1 NLYRTAHDGTKQSKV
16 MVYKYFSY
24 LNKSSFNVKDSILFV
39 KADTLLL
46 DRKFNIDDS
55 YLYGRVETIVI
66 GNISLS
72 YNSVF
77 HIVAD
82 DSISLGGKIQGHGH
96 VILQLNDD
104 KVDIE
109 GKNLLIGTEELRL
122 EGGTKYKLGR
132 STIIDYSKYK

>member
-1 NLYRTAHDGTKQSKV
+1 
-16 MVYKYFSY
+16 
-24 LNKSSFNVKDSILFV
+24 
-39 KADTLLL
+39 
-46 DRKFNIDDS
+46 
-55 YLYGRVETIVI
+55 YGRVGTLGTIGI

-77 HIVAD
+77 HIVAE
-82 DSISLGGKIQGHGH
+82 DSISLGGKIQGDGH

-109 GKNLLIGTEELRL
+109 GKNLLIGTEGLRL

-132 STIIDYSKYK
+132 STIIDYTEYK